1 MNINNIDDKLKDLYI
16 RSISDYIYSLC
27 YSKNLKIDFD
37 KLQDFF
43 SKLVDGVCIGNNK
56 FGGIYKIYFYD
67 SMTKMNELIK
77 EFFINN
83 PEIIENKY
91 QLIIFA
97 PKNKSNTQQFVGN
110 PVNSPNN
117 ITSDRKLC
125 CELNK
130 AKSNAGIVVSYNN
143 SIIYQKSPQINVY
156 DDYSQ
161 DSSSQ
166 NSESYASTNSN
177 NSGNSINLQSDSD
190 TNKIFNENE
199 NENKNENENENE
211 NSEPHS
217 NFYINSILYGYQLYK
232 YFRDKKISNLPKYIT
247 SISQLN
253 SMKIKKKDKFGFF
266 VFDDYSNSGKNLLD
280 RILNLKKI
288 LPKNALVYF
297 FYSYVSTDTIYTILH
312 NKDQIP
318 DNFKISFYSLIYNF
332 PIFRFN
338 YLKQNNSRFF
348 CINNYYT
355 VIFNF
360 LDQNFN
366 HIFIYKPEKYINTY
380 SWYLYCKALSEIMD
394 DIHIEVQ
401 RYICKFF
408 ESQNNIFK
416 YSKFEFFTPSTH
428 IYTDYNKINN
438 NNERNIFLTGKIHK
452 RLTIQ
457 YIVY

>member
-1 MNINNIDDKLKDLYI
+1 MCYKKFNHIEIYMELEYLNSLNNRLLSININNIDDKLKDLYI
-16 RSISDYIYSLC
+16 KSISDYIYSLC
-27 YSKNLKIDFD
+27 YSKNIKIDFD

-43 SKLVDGVCIGNNK
+43 SKIVDGVSIGDIK
-56 FGGIYKIYFYD
+56 FGGTYKIYFYD

-77 EFFINN
+77 EFFKQNN
-83 PEIIENKY
+83 DIIENKY

-97 PKNKSNTQQFVGN
+97 PKNNHKTSSDNKPKSNG
-110 PVNSPNN
+110 
-117 ITSDRKLC
+117 R
-125 CELNK
+125 
-130 AKSNAGIVVSYNN
+130 IVVSYNN

-166 NSESYASTNSN
+166 NTESYTSTNSN
-177 NSGNSINLQSDSD
+177 NSCNSINIQSDSD
-190 TNKIFNENE
+190 TNKLFNENCAE
-199 NENKNENENENE
+199 D
-211 NSEPHS
+211 SEPHS

-232 YFRDKKISNLPKYIT
+232 YFRDRKITNLPKYIT
-247 SISQLN
+247 NISQLN

-288 LPKNALVYF
+288 LPKNAFVYF
-297 FYSYVSTDTIYTILH
+297 FYSYISTDTIYTLLQ
-312 NKDQIP
+312 NKNQIP
-318 DNFKISFYSLIYNF
+318 DNFKVSFYSLIYNF

-348 CINNYYT
+348 CINNYY
-355 VIFNF
+355 VQIFNF
-360 LDQNFN
+360 LDQNYEQ
-366 HIFIYKPEKYINTY
+366 IFFYKPEKFINTY
-380 SWYLYCKALSEIMD
+380 SWYLYCKELSENMD

-401 RYICKFF
+401 KYICKFF
-408 ESQNNIFK
+408 ESQSNIFNH
-416 YSKFEFFTPSTH
+416 SQFEFFTPSTH
-428 IYTDYNKINN
+428 IYTDYNQINI

-457 YIVY
+457 YIVF